1 MDDSFIKVF
10 GKEHLGQVR
19 GVGFGPSPSSVFGLP
34 TQQLRGGLNQSQM
47 GERVR
52 HLESDLESERL
63 KRRLVETELQHELQK
78 EREKRM
84 AMEGAIAAAFEQYF
98 GKVPE
103 GIANLMSTPSKVN
116 IWFVLYK
123 CYGNY
128 MVVATL
134 LFFFFFSFLFV
145 CLIEN

>member
-1 MDDSFIKVF
+1 MNQQSLQSEPTVSMDDSFAKVF
-10 GKEHLGQVR
+10 GKEHSGRVR

-34 TQQLRGGLNQSQM
+34 TQQLRGGLSQSQM

-52 HLESDLESERL
+52 HLESDLELECS
-63 KRRLVETELQHELQK
+63 KCRLVETELQHELQK

-98 GKVPE
+98 GKIPE

-116 IWFVLYK
+116 I
-123 CYGNY
+123 
-128 MVVATL
+128 
-134 LFFFFFSFLFV
+134 
-145 CLIEN
+145 